1 MDDVAVVQ
9 SENENLRK
17 VRMRLLQWVSS
28 IDALAALSPLQL
40 ECLDVITSECRS
52 DDSQIPTDAAAIKSS
67 PAKSTIE
74 LNTKQQ
80 QICIAAS
87 ASAQE
92 LEALPSPGINNTK
105 DFLLWYDRVN
115 EEIMRNADTQHY
127 QYLQQLEQRKT
138 ECSEIL
144 QQIDSALQQLSSLKS
159 EYEMVSQNTSA
170 LNTASEKLTEEQ
182 QRLQKLGEEIQRR
195 LHYFNQVELLHQRLQ
210 SPTLSVASDAFRDC
224 LDRIDECLEYLRANP
239 KFKDA
244 TSYSVKYK
252 HCLAKAVTLIKNYTT
267 VVMSQAT
274 AATLHPKQQHATKT
288 LQSTSTDG
296 EKKTRTV
303 TPVKS
308 SPDAAFAL
316 YYGKY
321 QTAAIK
327 IKRIAQLVESRV
339 ERSSEY
345 EQLLGEMHQNYLS
358 ERATIMS
365 PAVNKAIQELKAA
378 HKGDHCALTRG
389 SCAFLVHVCQDEQRL
404 FFQFFA
410 LGSDQLTTYLEGLCT
425 ILYDTMRPFIIHINH
440 LETLA
445 EICSI
450 LRIEML
456 EEHVQQNPGALEAFS
471 NTANQLLQDVQE
483 RLVFRAHLYLQS
495 DILNYNPSAGDLAY
509 PDKLEMMESIA
520 LSLQEPQN
528 MRRYDSRSSLN
539 SSISSAIETES
550 VDTAYRA
557 RNINSSPADM
567 HGMWYPTVRRTLV
580 CLSRLYRCVDRP
592 IFQGLSQE
600 ALKLCIQSVS
610 AAAAK
615 ISAAKTPID
624 GELFEIKH
632 LLILREQI
640 APFRVDFTI
649 KETSLDFSKV
659 KTAAFGL
666 LHKRKQLFTMGSTN
680 ALLEFLLEGTPQI
693 KEHLLDSRKEVD
705 RQLKMVCEQFIK
717 DAVHML
723 VSPILQFLDKA
734 QALLQTKNGSKT
746 SATAATNEKEGG
758 SASTNLNYALRQSAW
773 ASPQHISGII
783 QESQRLIKNKL
794 SILQRSMQLYLSNRD
809 TEFIIFRPIRNN
821 IIQSFVKLEQLLT
834 TNGYSNDDMT
844 ITGCPSAEQVSILL
858 SSASILATEGI
869 VNFSAAQRKLS
880 TASNDEAL
888 NSSAPPSR
896 RISYEKRVSFE
907 VGVPGAT
914 AVIMENLPE
923 MPESGSSATSPT
935 RTLKSEN
942 NNNAEDAAGVE
953 VNI

>member
-17 VRMRLLQWVSS
+17 VRTRLLQWESS
-28 IDALAALSPLQL
+28 SDALAPLNPLQL
-40 ECLDVITSECRS
+40 ECFDVITNQCRNFKEVQSE
-52 DDSQIPTDAAAIKSS
+52 
-67 PAKSTIE
+67 ST
-74 LNTKQQ
+74 
-80 QICIAAS
+80 AVAS
-87 ASAQE
+87 AADPPIKDDNKNTTNLLSVSAQE
-92 LEALPSPGINNTK
+92 LQALPSPGINNTR

-115 EEIMRNADTQHY
+115 EEITKHADAQYY
-127 QYLQQLEQRKT
+127 QYLQQLEQRDA
-138 ECSEIL
+138 ECGEIL
-144 QQIDSALQQLSSLKS
+144 EQINLAMQQLNTLKS
-159 EYEMVSQNTSA
+159 EYETVSQKTSA
-170 LNTASEKLTEEQ
+170 LNTASEQLTEEQ

-195 LHYFNQVELLHQRLQ
+195 LHYFSQVELLHQRLQ
-210 SPTLSVASDAFRDC
+210 SPTLSVASEAFRDC
-224 LDRIDECLEYLRANP
+224 LDRIDECLEYMRANP

-244 TSYSVKYK
+244 SSYTVKYK
-252 HCLAKAVTLIKNYTT
+252 HCLAKAVTLIKNYTS
-267 VVMSQAT
+267 VIMSQAT
-274 AATLHPKQQHATKT
+274 AATLHPKQALPSATANT
-288 LQSTSTDG
+288 LES
-296 EKKTRTV
+296 EKKTTI
-303 TPVKS
+303 TNS

-321 QTAAIK
+321 QTAAVK
-327 IKRIAQLVESRV
+327 IKRVAQLVESRL
-339 ERSSEY
+339 ERSAEY
-345 EQLLGEMHQNYLS
+345 EQLLSEMHQNYLN
-358 ERATIMS
+358 ERALIMS
-365 PAVNKAIQELKAA
+365 PAVNKAILELKAA
-378 HKGDHCALTRG
+378 HKGDHCALTR
-389 SCAFLVHVCQDEQRL
+389 SACAFLVHVCQDEQRL

-410 LGSDQLTTYLEGLCT
+410 LGSEQLTTYLEGLCT

-456 EEHVQQNPGALEAFS
+456 EEHVQQNPGALEAFA

-520 LSLQEPQN
+520 LSLQDTQHI
-528 MRRYDSRSSLN
+528 RRYDSRSSLN
-539 SSISSAIETES
+539 SSISSAMETDS
-550 VDTAYRA
+550 VDNTSRQ
-557 RNINSSPADM
+557 RNMNSSPADL

-610 AAAAK
+610 AAATK
-615 ISAAKTPID
+615 ISAAKSPID

-666 LHKRKQLFTMGSTN
+666 LQKRKQLFSMGSNN

-705 RQLKMVCEQFIK
+705 RHLKMVCEQFIK
-717 DAVHML
+717 DAVQML
-723 VSPILQFLDKA
+723 VSPILKFLDKA
-734 QALLQTKNGSKT
+734 QTLLQTKDNK
-746 SATAATNEKEGG
+746 SATSEKDSGAAAKV
-758 SASTNLNYALRQSAW
+758 NYALRQSAW
-773 ASPQHISGII
+773 ASPQQISSII
-783 QESQRLIKNKL
+783 QETQRLIKSKL
-794 SILQRSMQLYLSNRD
+794 STLQRSMQLYLSNRD

-821 IIQSFVKLEQLLT
+821 IIQTFVKLEQLLS
-834 TNGYSNDDMT
+834 TNGYNNDDMT
-844 ITGCPSAEQVSILL
+844 ITGCPTAEQVSILL

-869 VNFSAAQRKLS
+869 VNFSAATSKTS
-880 TASNDEAL
+880 TSSNEEA
-888 NSSAPPSR
+888 AQAR
-896 RISYEKRVSFE
+896 RISFEKRVSFE
-907 VGVPGAT
+907 GGVTPVAT
-914 AVIMENLPE
+914 MENLPE
-923 MPESGSSATSPT
+923 MPESGSSAASPAPT
-935 RTLKSEN
+935 MLSETN
-942 NNNAEDAAGVE
+942 ENDATATAETA
-953 VNI
+953 NIV

>member
-17 VRMRLLQWVSS
+17 VRTRLLQWESS
-28 IDALAALSPLQL
+28 SDALAPLNSLQL
-40 ECLDVITSECRS
+40 ECLDVITNQCRNSKEVPSES
-52 DDSQIPTDAAAIKSS
+52 TSIASAADTIITDDTKNIKSS
-67 PAKSTIE
+67 
-74 LNTKQQ
+74 L
-80 QICIAAS
+80 S

-92 LEALPSPGINNTK
+92 LQALPAPGINNTR

-115 EEIMRNADTQHY
+115 EEITRHADAQYY
-127 QYLQQLEQRKT
+127 QYLQQLEQRDV
-138 ECSEIL
+138 ECGEIL
-144 QQIDSALQQLSSLKS
+144 EQINSAMQQLNTLKN
-159 EYEMVSQNTSA
+159 EYETVSQKTSA
-170 LNTASEKLTEEQ
+170 LNTASEQLTEEQ
-182 QRLQKLGEEIQRR
+182 QRLHKLGEEIQRR
-195 LHYFNQVELLHQRLQ
+195 LHYFSQVELLHQRLQ
-210 SPTLSVASDAFRDC
+210 SPTLSVASEAFRDC
-224 LDRIDECLEYLRANP
+224 LDRIDECLEYMRANP

-244 TSYSVKYK
+244 GSYTIKYK
-252 HCLAKAVTLIKNYTT
+252 HCLAKAVTLIKNYTS
-267 VVMSQAT
+267 VIMSQAT
-274 AATLHPKQQHATKT
+274 AATLHPKQAHLNT
-288 LQSTSTDG
+288 LQSTTANISDTD
-296 EKKTRTV
+296 KKNSATITN
-303 TPVKS
+303 S

-321 QTAAIK
+321 QTAAVK
-327 IKRIAQLVESRV
+327 IKRVAQLVESRL
-339 ERSSEY
+339 ERSAEY
-345 EQLLGEMHQNYLS
+345 EQLLGEMHQNYLN
-358 ERATIMS
+358 ERALIMS
-365 PAVNKAIQELKAA
+365 PAVNKAILELKAA
-378 HKGDHCALTRG
+378 HKGDHCALTR
-389 SCAFLVHVCQDEQRL
+389 SACAFLVHVCQDEQRL

-410 LGSDQLTTYLEGLCT
+410 LGSEQLTTYLEGLCT

-456 EEHVQQNPGALEAFS
+456 EEHVQQNPGALEAFA

-520 LSLQEPQN
+520 LSLQDTQHI
-528 MRRYDSRSSLN
+528 RRYDSRSSLN

-550 VDTAYRA
+550 VDTANRQ
-557 RNINSSPADM
+557 RNINSSPADL

-610 AAAAK
+610 AAATK
-615 ISAAKTPID
+615 ISATKTPID

-666 LHKRKQLFTMGSTN
+666 LQKRKQLFSMGSNN

-705 RQLKMVCEQFIK
+705 RHLKMVCEQFIK
-717 DAVHML
+717 DAVQML
-723 VSPILQFLDKA
+723 VSPILKFLDKA
-734 QALLQTKNGSKT
+734 QTLLQTKDNKGAGNEKD
-746 SATAATNEKEGG
+746 ATAATKV
-758 SASTNLNYALRQSAW
+758 NYALRQSAW
-773 ASPQHISGII
+773 ASPQQISSTI
-783 QESQRLIKNKL
+783 QETQRLIKSKL
-794 SILQRSMQLYLSNRD
+794 SSLQRSMQLYLSNRD

-821 IIQSFVKLEQLLT
+821 IIQTFVKLEQLLS
-834 TNGYSNDDMT
+834 TNGYNNDDMT
-844 ITGCPSAEQVSILL
+844 ITGCPTAEQVSILL

-869 VNFSAAQRKLS
+869 VNFSAATRKTS
-880 TASNDEAL
+880 TSSNEEA
-888 NSSAPPSR
+888 AQAR
-896 RISYEKRVSFE
+896 RISFEKRVSFE
-907 VGVPGAT
+907 GGVTPLAT
-914 AVIMENLPE
+914 MENLPE
-923 MPESGSSATSPT
+923 MPESGSSAASPAPT
-935 RTLKSEN
+935 TLSEPN
-942 NNNAEDAAGVE
+942 DNDTTATTETEAEAIV
-953 VNI
+953 